1 MNEYGE
7 KLKTLFQDI
16 PEPQRTLAND
26 AIDEYVFFIEKIN
39 ELKKLPY
46 IRVNVRDNS
55 IQKLTPAAK
64 LIKEYSQALDNKRKM
79 LFSIVKAN
87 NATDDDAL
95 LNLLSSFGEI

>member
-7 KLKTLFQDI
+7 KLKSLFQDI

-26 AIDEYVFFIEKIN
+26 AIDEYVFFIQKIN
-39 ELKKLPY
+39 ELKQLPY
-46 IRVNVRDNS
+46 IRISKRDKS
-55 IQKLTPAAK
+55 IQELTPAAK

-79 LFSIVKAN
+79 LFAIIKN
-87 NATDDDAL
+87 NAAADDDAL